1 MLNPLPSREH
11 VGPRNQVSAEL
22 DVESVSV
29 HAVHLPEAPAER
41 ARIGDRGIGE

>member
-1 MLNPLPSREH
+1 MLNTLPSREH